1 MEDFNSILMRIYK
14 DGVEIIN
21 KLSEEELD
29 NIFGGN

>member
-1 MEDFNSILMRIYK
+1 MEDFNAILMRIYK

>member
-21 KLSEEELD
+21 KLSDEELD
-29 NIFGGN
+29 GIFGGN